1 MKSIEQHC
9 PTYTRW
15 CIWLWNSPT
24 FTTWGKFLAQ
34 SLSLFAVTPLLLT
47 RFDETEIA
55 AWYIFASL
63 NFFGT
68 VLSQRLGL
76 TFSRMFAFAMAGAS
90 NLSPI
95 TGKREQ
101 ENDGKPNW
109 TAFERAYGT
118 IGSINLAV
126 GWVNVLIAFGM
137 GWYGLNNILEGYTN
151 PGLIWAAFGV
161 TQLTSLLSFIYQR
174 YSIALQGMNYI
185 ALSNRWQIIFSVVGI
200 VVGFIA
206 LTLDAN
212 MLVLILVMRP
222 LTLLGLLR
230 NRFLLGHVEN
240 GRVLTLKGY
249 GFDREVFNWAWP
261 PAWKGFI
268 VQFSLF
274 GSGQI
279 ASIIY
284 TGIGTKADVASYL
297 FAMRII
303 DVIDQIARAPV
314 YSVGPLMS
322 RLSAA
327 GEVDAMSKLVNQ
339 RMRIALSLL
348 ACACLFAAVLM
359 PVLLELIGSNIYF
372 IPQSIWLLLGALL
385 MLSRFNFL
393 SMLIASVGNQ
403 VFFYWRSL
411 LATVVG
417 AMSLMCWGEEAGLAG
432 PILASYV
439 PLIILLNFAPTQVS
453 ARILGEKV
461 INSRVLDFT
470 LIMGLYVIIALALVY
485 LI

>member
-1 MKSIEQHC
+1 M
-9 PTYTRW
+9 
-15 CIWLWNSPT
+15 
-24 FTTWGKFLAQ
+24 
-34 SLSLFAVTPLLLT
+34 
-47 RFDETEIA
+47 
-55 AWYIFASL
+55 
-63 NFFGT
+63 
-68 VLSQRLGL
+68 
-76 TFSRMFAFAMAGAS
+76 
-90 NLSPI
+90 
-95 TGKREQ
+95 
-101 ENDGKPNW
+101 
-109 TAFERAYGT
+109 
-118 IGSINLAV
+118 
-126 GWVNVLIAFGM
+126 
-137 GWYGLNNILEGYTN
+137 
-151 PGLIWAAFGV
+151 IWAAFGV

-185 ALSNRWQIIFSVVGI
+185 ALSNRWQIIFTLVGI
-200 VVGFIA
+200 LVGAVA
-206 LTLDAN
+206 LTLGAN
-212 MLVLILVMRP
+212 MLILILVMRP

-230 NRFLLGHVEN
+230 NRFLLGHVEH

-268 VQFSLF
+268 VQFSLI

-297 FAMRII
+297 FAVRIM

-327 GEVDAMSKLVNQ
+327 GEVDALRKLVNQ

-348 ACACLFAAVLM
+348 ACVCLFAAVLM
-359 PVLLELIGSNIYF
+359 PVLLKLIGSNINF
-372 IPQSIWLLLGALL
+372 IPQSIWLMLGALL
-385 MLSRFNFL
+385 MLSRFNLL

-411 LATVVG
+411 LATGVG
-417 AMSLMCWGEEAGLAG
+417 AVSLMYWGEEAGLAG
-432 PILASYV
+432 PILASYA

-461 INSRVLDFT
+461 INPRVLDFT
-470 LIMGLYVIIALALVY
+470 LIMGLYVVIALSLV
-485 LI
+485 